1 MKGIAKLIVGLFL
14 LVATVTAVTAAE
26 GGNPKKGKFLYKKT
40 CRSCHAAGSEG
51 QALTPMSKT
60 QAQWDRHF
68 QKGTH
73 PDKAKTL
80 KGLSEQDLKDIQQ
93 YLINHAAD
101 SDQPETC
108 G

>member
-1 MKGIAKLIVGLFL
+1 MKGLVRLVLGLML
-14 LVATVTAVTAAE
+14 LAVAVTTFAAE
-26 GGNPKKGKFLYKKT
+26 GGNAKKGKYLYKKDCRT
-40 CRSCHAAGSEG
+40 CHVEG
-51 QALTPMSKT
+51 GEAKALTPMSKT
-60 QAQWDRHF
+60 QAQWGRQF

-73 PDKAKTL
+73 PDKAKAW
-80 KGLSEQDLKDIQQ
+80 KGLSEQDIKDIQQ

>member
-1 MKGIAKLIVGLFL
+1 MKGIVKLILGLIL
-14 LVATVTAVTAAE
+14 LTAAVTTVTAAE
-26 GGNPKKGKFLYKKT
+26 GGNPKKGKYLYKKT
-40 CRSCHAAGSEG
+40 CRSCHSDGSEAK
-51 QALTPMSKT
+51 ALTPMTKT
-60 QAQWDRHF
+60 QAQWERHF
-68 QKGTH
+68 QKAAH
-73 PDKAKTL
+73 PDKTKAW

>member
-14 LVATVTAVTAAE
+14 VVAAVTAVTAAE
-26 GGNPKKGKFLYKKT
+26 GGNPKKGKHLYKKT
-40 CRSCHAAGSEG
+40 CRSCHADGSEA
-51 QALTPMSKT
+51 QALTPMAKT
-60 QAQWDRHF
+60 QRQWERHF
-68 QKGTH
+68 EKGTH
-73 PDKAKTL
+73 PDKTQAW

-93 YLINHAAD
+93 YLFNHAAD